1 MCVSTRRRISFF
13 WLIHWRA
20 RKAEPSRVSAGT
32 ASPPALAVDP
42 PVAGPPRPSAEPLPH
57 LPAVFGLRPAPPAVA
72 PVQREHRR
80 ADLQPL
86 PPVGVVVFGVVAPVP
101 QQRVQRTAGRG
112 RPSRGLELRRVL
124 GGAAADVGRQEQ
136 MAGRLQDDRPLG
148 PELRLMRLPGAR
160 RSSGWRGGSRSRSR
174 RWPHAVWAGSGLA
187 V

>member
-20 RKAEPSRVSAGT
+20 RKAEPSRRFCREKPLSTCQAGRRPAGSGPAT
-32 ASPPALAVDP
+32 AV
-42 PVAGPPRPSAEPLPH
+42 GGPLPH

-101 QQRVQRTAGRG
+101 SSVSSAQRAVAARVVGLNCGESWWGRG
-112 RPSRGLELRRVL
+112 
-124 GGAAADVGRQEQ
+124 
-136 MAGRLQDDRPLG
+136 
-148 PELRLMRLPGAR
+148 
-160 RSSGWRGGSRSRSR
+160 
-174 RWPHAVWAGSGLA
+174 
-187 V
+187 